1 MHRGLTMSDEEK
13 LRRHTQLYQ
22 TVTTQTSHTWATSL
36 AKMLLEQLGGQ
47 NLAKQTPFIPKD
59 QLEGSYLRAKKRLF
73 LFDYDVRPFLSFF
86 CCFALVWGLM
96 GSSGIVRVG
105 ENDVDENVV
114 FSREPSRRSSK
125 SHRWLSHPSP
135 PSRP

>member
-73 LFDYDVRPFLSFF
+73 LFDYDVRPELALSVSLLLLR
-86 CCFALVWGLM
+86 CCLGVDGV
-96 GSSGIVRVG
+96 VRIG
-105 ENDVDENVV
+105 ENDIDEIVV
-114 FSREPSRRSSK
+114 FSRELSHRSSK
-125 SHRWLSHPSP
+125 SHPWLSHPP
-135 PSRP
+135 QPSRP

>member
-73 LFDYDVRPFLSFF
+73 LFDYDVRPELALSVSLLLLRS
-86 CCFALVWGLM
+86 CLGVDGAVWYCACW
-96 GSSGIVRVG
+96 
-105 ENDVDENVV
+105 
-114 FSREPSRRSSK
+114 RERC
-125 SHRWLSHPSP
+125 
-135 PSRP
+135 